1 MPPLKTYEN
10 NATRQSAYRRRN
22 EEARRLERERK
33 GLPDLP
39 PIPTIPGE
47 RRWAAMIRE
56 ATALLNTVLQERETY
71 FDDRSETWR
80 DSEKGDDFQE
90 RTDAIQE
97 VLDALEAIDIA

>member
-1 MPPLKTYEN
+1 LPPLKTYEN
-10 NATRQSAYRRRN
+10 NATRQAAYRRRK

-47 RRWAAMIRE
+47 RRWAAMITE

-71 FDDRSETWR
+71 YDDRSESWQE
-80 DSEKGDDFQE
+80 SEKGDDFQE
-90 RTDAIQE
+90 RTDNTRD